1 MIFLRNNAPVIAD
14 VLALVTAVFMSA
26 SAWLVFNYAPMEEV
40 MGWPQKIFYFHVP
53 IAIVCYVGFFF
64 TFIGSIGF
72 LWTKDFMWDRVA
84 VSGAETG
91 VVFTILMLAT
101 GMLWGR
107 PIWGAYW
114 TWDPRL
120 TTSLI
125 LLIIF
130 AGYLI
135 LRSRV
140 EDETLRAR
148 YAAVMGIVGYADV
161 PLVHYSV
168 KLWSRGIHPVL
179 EKKAG
184 DPGMHPD
191 MYTAFKVCLV
201 TFFLLFI
208 LVFIQRLR
216 LETLKDEVER
226 LKTHR

>member
-1 MIFLRNNAPVIAD
+1 MNFIKNNISLITNA
-14 VLALVTAVFMSA
+14 LAGVTAVMMAVSV
-26 SAWLVFNYAPMEEV
+26 WLVFNYAPMEEV

-53 IAIVCYVGFFF
+53 IAIMCYVGFFL
-64 TFIGSIGF
+64 TFAGSIGF
-72 LWTKDFMWDRVA
+72 LWKKDFKWDRVA
-84 VSGAETG
+84 VAGAETG
-91 VVFTILMLAT
+91 VLLTILMLAT
-101 GMLWGR
+101 GMFWGK

-140 EDETLRAR
+140 EDETLRAK
-148 YAAVMGIVGYADV
+148 YAAVVGIVGYADV

-179 EKKAG
+179 DKSSG
-184 DPGMHPD
+184 DSGMHPD
-191 MYTAFKVCLV
+191 MLTAFQVCLV

-216 LETLKDEVER
+216 LETLIDEVER

>member
-1 MIFLRNNAPVIAD
+1 MKFLKDNAPIAAD
-14 VLALVTAVFMSA
+14 ILAVATAVFMA
-26 SAWLVFNYAPMEEV
+26 LSAWMVFNYAPMEEV

-53 IAIVCYVGFFF
+53 LAIMCYVGFLF

-72 LWTKDFMWDRVA
+72 LWKKDFVWDRVA
-84 VSGAETG
+84 VCGAETG
-91 VVFTILMLAT
+91 VVFTILVLAT
-101 GMLWGR
+101 GMFWGK

-130 AGYLI
+130 SGYLI

-140 EDETLRAR
+140 EDETLRAK

-191 MYTAFKVCLV
+191 MYMALKVCFV
-201 TFFLLFI
+201 TFVLLFF

-216 LETLKDEVER
+216 LETLKDDVER
-226 LKTHR
+226 LKTQR